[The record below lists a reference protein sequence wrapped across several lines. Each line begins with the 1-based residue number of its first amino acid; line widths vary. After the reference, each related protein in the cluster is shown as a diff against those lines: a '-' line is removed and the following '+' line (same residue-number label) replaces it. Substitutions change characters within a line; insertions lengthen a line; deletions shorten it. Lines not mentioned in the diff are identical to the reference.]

1 MSAMTRAPAPS
12 PSGLFGWWRAADD
25 RAHRAFV
32 AAALGWTLDAFDVM
46 LYAMVVAA
54 LVEDPRIHL
63 SLQAAG
69 TLNSVTL
76 LAAAVGGVAFGT
88 FADRFGRKRAL
99 MASVLLYS
107 LFTAACGFAQSA
119 IQLAVFRVALGLG
132 FGGEWASGAAL
143 VSESFPAEHRGKAL
157 GFMQSFWAI
166 GYGAAALV
174 NLLVAPRWGWRGVFF
189 VGVIPALL
197 TVWVQR
203 YVEEPE
209 IWRVRTADGR
219 AAGRFSDLFEGE
231 RARLTVALTLMN
243 ACTLFGWW
251 GLNSWVPA
259 YLRLA
264 PAQGGVGLASST
276 MSLFVIAMQ
285 VGMWFGYV
293 SFGFIADI
301 VGRRRAYVA
310 YLIAASVLLPIYG
323 ILKAPVT
330 LLALG
335 PFVAFFGTGYFSGFG
350 ALTAEIYPTAIRATA
365 QGFTYNLGRVASAAA
380 PYTVGSLAA
389 SRGFGPAFTV
399 TGGAFLLAAVAWIWI
414 PETRG
419 SELR

>member
-1 MSAMTRAPAPS
+1 MAV
-12 PSGLFGWWRAADD
+12 LDWWRAADA

-32 AAALGWTLDAFDVM
+32 AAALGWMLDAFDMM
-46 LYAMVVAA
+46 LYSMVLAA
-54 LVEDPRIHL
+54 LVEDPQLHL
-63 SLQAAG
+63 SLPAAG
-69 TLNSVTL
+69 ILNSVTL
-76 LAAAVGGVAFGT
+76 LAAAAGGIAFGV

-99 MASVLLYS
+99 MTSVLLYS
-107 LFTAACGFAQSA
+107 LFTAACGFAQTA
-119 IQLAVFRVALGLG
+119 VQLGVFRIALGLG
-132 FGGEWASGAAL
+132 MGGEWASGAAL
-143 VSESFPAEHRGKAL
+143 VSESFPAQHRGKAL
-157 GFMQSFWAI
+157 GFMQSAWAI

-174 NLLVAPRWGWRGVFF
+174 NLLVMPRWGWRGVFF
-189 VGVIPALL
+189 VGVLPALL
-197 TVWVQR
+197 TVWMQA

-209 IWRVRTADGR
+209 IWKTRTSGGR
-219 AAGRFSDLFEGE
+219 GAGRFAELFEGE
-231 RARLTVALTLMN
+231 RARLTAAITFMN

-259 YLRLA
+259 YLRLS

-293 SFGFIADI
+293 TFGFIADAI
-301 VGRRRAYVA
+301 GRRRAYVT
-310 YLIAASVLLPIYG
+310 YLVAASVLLPLYG
-323 ILKAPVT
+323 VLKSPPL

-389 SRGFGPAFTV
+389 SSGFGPAFAV
-399 TGGAFLLAAVAWIWI
+399 TGAVFLLAAVAWIWI

-419 SELR
+419 AELR